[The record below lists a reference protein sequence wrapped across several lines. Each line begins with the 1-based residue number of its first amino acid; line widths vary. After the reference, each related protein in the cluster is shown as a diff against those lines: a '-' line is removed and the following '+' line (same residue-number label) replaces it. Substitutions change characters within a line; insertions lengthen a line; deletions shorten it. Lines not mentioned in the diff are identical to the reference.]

1 MQSSLYY
8 SEQANL
14 QFPEQEY
21 PKCPRCDSA
30 DTKFCYY
37 NNYNLSQPRYLCK
50 SCKRYWTKGGALR
63 NIPVGGGGGRKT
75 AAAKRTSSS
84 VATSASAAKRPGSAA
99 LVSASNDTS
108 NSSNNN
114 GGGGMG
120 ETSIFGGQF
129 GNFMDAC
136 GTFKGEFG
144 NLLDGLDDSSLL
156 ISSGDRRQFGDP
168 GSDPNSDPQIGLE
181 SRGSGGA
188 DGFLNIHGGGGGGGG
203 GDNIGWPDLSI
214 HTPGSSSH

>member
-1 MQSSLYY
+1 MHSSLYY

-63 NIPVGGGGGRKT
+63 NIPVGGGGGGSRKT
-75 AAAKRTSSS
+75 AAKRTSSS
-84 VATSASAAKRPGSAA
+84 SPASPSAAKRPASAA
-99 LVSASNDTS
+99 AAVSASNDTS
-108 NSSNNN
+108 NSSSSNNG

-120 ETSIFGGQF
+120 ENLIFGGQF

-136 GTFKGEFG
+136 GSFKGEFG

-156 ISSGDRRQFGDP
+156 MSGGDRRRQFGDP
-168 GSDPNSDPQIGLE
+168 GSGRNSDPLNGLE
-181 SRGSGGA
+181 SGGDA
-188 DGFLNIHGGGGGGGG
+188 DGFLNIHGGGGGG
-203 GDNIGWPDLSI
+203 WPDLSI
-214 HTPGSSSH
+214 HTPGSTSQ

>member
-84 VATSASAAKRPGSAA
+84 SAASASAAKRPASAA
-99 LVSASNDTS
+99 ASVSASDDTS
-108 NSSNNN
+108 NSSSSNN
-114 GGGGMG
+114 GGGGGMCG
-120 ETSIFGGQF
+120 TLIFGGQF

-136 GTFKGEFG
+136 GSFKGEFG
-144 NLLDGLDDSSLL
+144 NFLDGLDDSSLL
-156 ISSGDRRQFGDP
+156 MSGGDRRQFGDP
-168 GSDPNSDPQIGLE
+168 GSGPNLDPQNGLE
-181 SRGSGGA
+181 SGGGGGGA
-188 DGFLNIHGGGGGGGG
+188 DGFLNIHGGG

-214 HTPGSSSH
+214 HTPGSTSQ

>member
-1 MQSSLYY
+1 MHSSLYY

-63 NIPVGGGGGRKT
+63 NIPVGGGGGGSRKT
-75 AAAKRTSSS
+75 AAKRTSSS
-84 VATSASAAKRPGSAA
+84 AAASASAAKRPASAA
-99 LVSASNDTS
+99 ASVSASDDTG
-108 NSSNNN
+108 NSSNN

-120 ETSIFGGQF
+120 EHLIFGGQF

-136 GTFKGEFG
+136 GSFKGQFC
-144 NLLDGLDDSSLL
+144 NLLDGLDDSS
-156 ISSGDRRQFGDP
+156 GDP
-168 GSDPNSDPQIGLE
+168 GSGPNLDPQHGLE
-181 SRGSGGA
+181 SGGDA
-188 DGFLNIHGGGGGGGG
+188 DGFLNIHGGGGGG
-203 GDNIGWPDLSI
+203 WPDLSI
-214 HTPGSSSH
+214 HTPGSTSQ